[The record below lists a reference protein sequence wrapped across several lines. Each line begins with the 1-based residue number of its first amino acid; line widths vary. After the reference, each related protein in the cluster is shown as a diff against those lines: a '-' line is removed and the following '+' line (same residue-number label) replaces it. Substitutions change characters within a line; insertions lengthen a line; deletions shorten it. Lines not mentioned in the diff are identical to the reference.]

1 MTVATDRTT
10 EFIVLFS
17 RHSQRIYRFIR
28 SLVDN
33 RTDAEE
39 IYQNTCTV
47 LWSKFDTFETG
58 SNFWAWSCQIVRFE
72 VLNYRRR
79 QNLERHIFS
88 NEFFNR
94 VAERAMV
101 TVDELDQQQAAL
113 SICYEL
119 LSDRQKE
126 VLEKIYEP
134 EASTKEVAKSLKRS
148 PNAIYKTLRRAHE
161 LLFSCIQRRLH
172 AGDLF

>member
-1 MTVATDRTT
+1 MAVVTDRTT
-10 EFIVLFS
+10 EFILLFS

-39 IYQNTCTV
+39 VYQNTCTV
-47 LWSKFDTFETG
+47 LWSKFEQFETG
-58 SNFWAWSCQIVRFE
+58 SNFWAWSCQIVRYE

-79 QNLERHIFS
+79 QNLERNIFS
-88 NEFFNR
+88 NEFYNR

-101 TVDELDQQQAAL
+101 TVDALDRQQAAL
-113 SICYEL
+113 SVCYEL
-119 LSDRQKE
+119 LSERQKE

-134 EASTKEVAKSLKRS
+134 EASPGSVARALKRT
-148 PNAIYKTLRRAHE
+148 PNAIYKTLHRAHD
-161 LLFSCIQRRLH
+161 LLFSCIQRQLH
-172 AGDLF
+172 SGDLF

>member
-1 MTVATDRTT
+1 MAVATDRTT

-17 RHSQRIYRFIR
+17 KHSQRIYRFIR

-47 LWSKFDTFETG
+47 LWSKFDLFETG
-58 SNFWAWSCQIVRFE
+58 SNFWAWSCQIVRYE

-79 QNLERHIFS
+79 QNLERNIFS
-88 NEFFNR
+88 NEFYNR
-94 VAERAMV
+94 VAEQAMV

-113 SICYEL
+113 SVCYEL
-119 LSDRQKE
+119 LSERQKE

-134 EASTKEVAKSLKRS
+134 DANTKSVADALKRS

>member
-1 MTVATDRTT
+1 MAVVTDRTT
-10 EFIVLFS
+10 EFIMLFS

-39 IYQNTCTV
+39 VYQNTCTV
-47 LWSKFDTFETG
+47 LWSKFEFFETG
-58 SNFWAWSCQIVRFE
+58 SNFWAWSCQIVRYE

-79 QNLERHIFS
+79 QNLERNIFS

-101 TVDELDQQQAAL
+101 TVDELDRQQAAL
-113 SICYEL
+113 SVCYEL
-119 LSDRQKE
+119 LSARQKE

-134 EASTKEVAKSLKRS
+134 EASTKSVARSLNRS
-148 PNAIYKTLRRAHE
+148 PNAIYKTLRRAHD
-161 LLFSCIQRRLH
+161 LLFSCIQKQLH
-172 AGDLF
+172 SGDFF

>member
-1 MTVATDRTT
+1 MAVATDRTT
-10 EFIVLFS
+10 EFIMLFS

-47 LWSKFDTFETG
+47 LWSKFDTFEPG
-58 SNFWAWSCQIVRFE
+58 SNFWAWSCQIVRYE

-79 QNLERHIFS
+79 QNLERNIFS
-88 NEFFNR
+88 NEFYNR
-94 VAERAMV
+94 VAESAMV

-113 SICYEL
+113 SICFEL
-119 LSDRQKE
+119 LSQRQKE

-134 EASTKEVAKSLKRS
+134 DANPNSVAQDLKRT
-148 PNAIYKTLRRAHE
+148 PNAIYKTLKRAHDI
-161 LLFSCIQRRLH
+161 LFSCIQRRLH
-172 AGDLF
+172 SGDLF